1 MFSANYRVL
10 GAKIQYNRKIKGL
23 TQQQLAGAIGIS
35 TNYLSAIER
44 GAVQGYPV
52 SIVWSVAKILEIK
65 AEDLLKE

>member
-10 GAKIQYNRKIKGL
+10 GAKIQYHRKIKGL

-44 GAVQGYPV
+44 GVVQGYQF
-52 SIVWSVAKILEIK
+52 
-65 AEDLLKE
+65 LLFGLLPKYWKSRLKTC

>member
-52 SIVWSVAKILEIK
+52 SIVWSVAKILGIK